1 MKDKILKVLNRHSD
15 SQGNMSSE
23 AFRET
28 IAVEIAAVLTSEL
41 SDTNSVDDYE
51 AKDNPLNITMW
62 KGWDGTEEP
71 LSQEYLDHWTC
82 DHCGDHTHEVDYDY
96 IGNNRNH
103 LQCELKLELGET
115 SEQLELELN

>member
-1 MKDKILKVLNRHSD
+1 MKEIIKNVLNRHSD

-41 SDTNSVDDYE
+41 SDTNSVDDWE

-62 KGWDGTEEP
+62 KGWDGKEEP
-71 LSQEYLDHWTC
+71 LSQEYLDQWTC
-82 DHCGDHTHEVDYDY
+82 DHCGKHTHEVEYDY
-96 IGNNRNH
+96 LGNNRNH
-103 LQCELKLELGET
+103 LQCELKLEMGET